1 MLKVTFPFSLKI
13 TIDHSPEFSL
23 NVFNRC
29 QSETENT
36 LMTLAVTYFGAQGHY
51 LNKLRR
57 GPLVDP
63 TYQIH
68 LSADLRKGSLRHF
81 NYYYVIDF

>member
-1 MLKVTFPFSLKI
+1 MPKVTFQFSLKI

-29 QSETENT
+29 QPETENALLT
-36 LMTLAVTYFGAQGHY
+36 

-57 GPLVDP
+57 GLLVDP

-68 LSADLRKGSLRHF
+68 L
-81 NYYYVIDF
+81 Y